1 VALINN
7 VNRTFPKNSLLF
19 EIFNKLDFFQMI
31 NLRKKLVK
39 LGFIDYLFF
48 PLPLSY
54 ECDRKK
60 YSLLVISFHR
70 VFVYIYYGYT
80 FRWDDKLFTENL
92 MRRIDVMSVYKKLYV
107 F

>member
-1 VALINN
+1 
-7 VNRTFPKNSLLF
+7 
-19 EIFNKLDFFQMI
+19 MI

-39 LGFIDYLFF
+39 LAFIDYLFPPF
-48 PLPLSY
+48 P
-54 ECDRKK
+54 CRMN
-60 YSLLVISFHR
+60 VIGKNIHCWSFLFR
-70 VFVYIYYGYT
+70 VFFYIYYGYT